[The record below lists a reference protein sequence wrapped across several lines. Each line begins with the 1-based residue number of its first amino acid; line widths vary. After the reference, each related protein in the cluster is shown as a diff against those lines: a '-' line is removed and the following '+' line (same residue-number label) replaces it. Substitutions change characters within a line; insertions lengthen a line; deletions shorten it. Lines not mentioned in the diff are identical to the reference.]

1 MSEQII
7 EILMK
12 IERELGEVKATG
24 LTTLEQAKKT
34 NGRVTCLEGIQSEQA
49 KMLSRHN
56 GVLIK
61 WEENEETS
69 KKDYRILTRRMV
81 WIVGIAL
88 LIYIFRDLPQI
99 TNIFYKII

>member
-12 IERELGEVKATG
+12 IERELGEVKTTG

-34 NGRVTCLEGIQSEQA
+34 NGRVTCLEGIQAEQA
-49 KMLSRHN
+49 RMLSRHN
-56 GVLIK
+56 GVLLK

-69 KKDYRILTRRMV
+69 KKEYRLLTRKLV
-81 WIVGIAL
+81 WIVGGAF
-88 LIYIFRDLPQI
+88 LIYVFRDLPAI
-99 TNIFYKII
+99 TGFITHLL